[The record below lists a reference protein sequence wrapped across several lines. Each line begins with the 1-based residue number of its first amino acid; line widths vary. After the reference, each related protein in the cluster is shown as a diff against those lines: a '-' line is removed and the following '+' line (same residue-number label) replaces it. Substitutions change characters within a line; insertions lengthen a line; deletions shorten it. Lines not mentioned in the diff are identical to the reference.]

1 MNDTLLPTMKSYRH
15 VQIQLSFNSKE
26 PIYQQIKAYIINE
39 IMRGRLLPGALLPG
53 SRVLAQ
59 QLKVNR
65 NTIILAYDQLIAA
78 GWLTS
83 QYKSGTRVSDSMPA
97 DQKGPPGQDAPSKP
111 FLHIPFRHVNISLS
125 PSNPSGNYD
134 IIFDDGRPD
143 LKLIPAGEI
152 SRECRRLLQR
162 ENQRQIFSNN
172 CERGNELLLQE
183 VNTMLNNDRGLAVA
197 TENICITQGMQMAL
211 YLTAQTLLSPGDHI
225 AVEHPGYQPAWQAF
239 TIAGAHLHYIPSG
252 QNGIDVEKLE
262 ERCRTTPLKALYI
275 TPHHQYP
282 TTATLSVE
290 KRMQLLALSHQYN
303 FVIIEDDY
311 DHEYHFHTHHI
322 PLAGME
328 HADNV
333 IYIGSVMHTLPVSFV
348 CGPAAFI
355 RSLSAYRTV
364 VSHEGDPILQQAVG
378 NLMATGDIHR
388 HIHNTRYVYMKRLEL
403 ASSIINS
410 IFTGQAHYTRPQG
423 GLAIW
428 LQLHKQVE
436 AAELLRKVRSA
447 GMNLVN
453 PLSYYTSP
461 HDTIPGLRLGY
472 ASLDEPSIIRGLG
485 KLAKVI
491 QQL

>member
-1 MNDTLLPTMKSYRH
+1 MKSYRH

-65 NTIILAYDQLIAA
+65 NTVILVYDQLTAA

-83 QYKSGTRVSDSMPA
+83 QYKSGTRVSDTMPA
-97 DQKGPPGQDAPSKP
+97 GQKGPPGQEIPSKP
-111 FLHIPFRHVNISLS
+111 SLHIPFRHVNISLP
-125 PSNPSGNYD
+125 PSNPNGNYD

-143 LKLIPAGEI
+143 LKLIPAAEI
-152 SRECRRLLQR
+152 SRECRRLLQQ
-162 ENQRQIFSNN
+162 ENNHRIFSNN
-172 CERGNELLLQE
+172 SERGNEQLLQE
-183 VNTMLNNDRGLAVA
+183 VNTMLNNDRGLAVT
-197 TENICITQGMQMAL
+197 TENICITHGMQMAL
-211 YLTAQTLLSPGDHI
+211 YLTAQTLLLPGDHI

-239 TIAGAHLHYIPSG
+239 TIAGAQLHHIPSG
-252 QNGIDVEKLE
+252 PQGIDIEQLE
-262 ERCRTTPLKALYI
+262 VCCRTTPLKALYI

-282 TTATLSVE
+282 TTTTLSVE
-290 KRMQLLALSHQYN
+290 KRIQLLALSRQYN

-311 DHEYHFHTHHI
+311 DHEYHFHTLHI

-355 RSLSAYRTV
+355 RSLSAYRTIV
-364 VSHEGDPILQQAVG
+364 NHEGDPILQQAVA
-378 NLMATGDIHR
+378 NLMAAGDIR
-388 HIHNTRYVYMKRLEL
+388 KHIHNTRYVYMKRLEL
-403 ASSIINS
+403 ANSIVHS

-436 AAELLRKVRSA
+436 PEHLLQKVRSA

-453 PLSYYTSP
+453 PLSYYTRGYDSA
-461 HDTIPGLRLGY
+461 PGLRLGY
-472 ASLDEPSIIRGLG
+472 ASLEEPSIIKGLG

>member
-1 MNDTLLPTMKSYRH
+1 MKSYRH

-65 NTIILAYDQLIAA
+65 NTIILAYDQLTAA

-83 QYKSGTRVSDSMPA
+83 QYKSGTRVSDTMPA
-97 DQKGPPGQDAPSKP
+97 DQKGPPGQDTPSKP
-111 FLHIPFRHVNISLS
+111 SLHIPFRHVNISLS

-143 LKLIPAGEI
+143 LKLIPATEI
-152 SRECRRLLQR
+152 SRECRRLLQP

-172 CERGNELLLQE
+172 SERGNELLLQE
-183 VNTMLNNDRGLAVA
+183 VNTLLNNDRGLAV
-197 TENICITQGMQMAL
+197 TKENICITQGMQMAL

-239 TIAGAHLHYIPSG
+239 TIAGAQLHYIPSG
-252 QNGIDVEKLE
+252 QDGIDIEQLE
-262 ERCRTTPLKALYI
+262 ERCRITPLKALYV

-282 TTATLSVE
+282 TTTTLSVE
-290 KRMQLLALSHQYN
+290 KRMQLLALSRQYN

-322 PLAGME
+322 PMAGME

-355 RSLSAYRTV
+355 QSLSAYRTV
-364 VSHEGDPILQQAVG
+364 VNHEGDPILQQAMG
-378 NLMATGDIHR
+378 NLMATGDIRR
-388 HIHNTRYVYMKRLEL
+388 HIHNTRYVYMKRLDL
-403 ASSIINS
+403 ANSIINS

-436 AAELLRKVRSA
+436 PAEFLQKVRSA

-453 PLSYYTSP
+453 PLSYYTPLYDSA
-461 HDTIPGLRLGY
+461 PGLRLGY
-472 ASLDEPSIIRGLG
+472 ASLDEPSIIKGFG

>member
-1 MNDTLLPTMKSYRH
+1 MKSYRH

-65 NTIILAYDQLIAA
+65 NTIILAYDQLTAA

-83 QYKSGTRVSDSMPA
+83 QYKSGTRVSDTMPA
-97 DQKGPPGQDAPSKP
+97 DQKGPPGQEAPSKP
-111 FLHIPFRHVNISLS
+111 SLHIPFRHVNISLS

-143 LKLIPAGEI
+143 LKLIPATEI
-152 SRECRRLLQR
+152 SRECRRLLQP

-172 CERGNELLLQE
+172 SERGNELLLQE
-183 VNTMLNNDRGLAVA
+183 VNTMLNNDRGLAVT

-239 TIAGAHLHYIPSG
+239 TIAGAELHYIPSG
-252 QNGIDVEKLE
+252 PDGIDLE
-262 ERCRTTPLKALYI
+262 QLEARCRITPLKALYV

-290 KRMQLLALSHQYN
+290 KRMELLALSRQYN

-311 DHEYHFHTHHI
+311 DHEYHFHKHHI

-333 IYIGSVMHTLPVSFV
+333 IYIGSVMHTLPISFV

-355 RSLSAYRTV
+355 QSLSAYRSV
-364 VSHEGDPILQQAVG
+364 VNHEGDPILQQAMG
-378 NLMATGDIHR
+378 NLMATGDIRR

-403 ASSIINS
+403 ANSIIHS
-410 IFTGQAHYTRPQG
+410 IFAGQAHYTPPQG

-428 LQLHKQVE
+428 LQLHKLVE
-436 AAELLRKVRSA
+436 PAELLQKVRSA

-453 PLSYYTSP
+453 PLSYYNP
-461 HDTIPGLRLGY
+461 QYDTVPGLRLGY
-472 ASLDEPSIIRGLG
+472 ASLDEPSIIKGLG

>member
-1 MNDTLLPTMKSYRH
+1 MKSYRH

-65 NTIILAYDQLIAA
+65 NTIILAYDQLTAA

-83 QYKSGTRVSDSMPA
+83 HYKSGTRVSDSMPA
-97 DQKGPPGQDAPSKP
+97 GQKGPPGQEAPPKP
-111 FLHIPFRHVNISLS
+111 SLHIPFRHVNISLS

-143 LKLIPAGEI
+143 LNLIPVAEI
-152 SRECRRLLQR
+152 SRECRRLFQQ

-172 CERGNELLLQE
+172 TERGNELLLQE
-183 VNTMLNNDRGLAVA
+183 VNTMLNNDRGLAVT
-197 TENICITQGMQMAL
+197 TENICITHGMQMAL
-211 YLTAQTLLSPGDHI
+211 YLTAQTLLLPGDHV

-239 TIAGAHLHYIPSG
+239 KVAGAQLHYIPSG
-252 QNGIDVEKLE
+252 PDGINIEELE
-262 ERCRTTPLKALYI
+262 ACCRTTPLKALYI

-282 TTATLSVE
+282 TTTTLSPE
-290 KRMQLLALSHQYN
+290 KRRELLALSKQYN

-333 IYIGSVMHTLPVSFV
+333 IYIGSVMHTLPISFV

-355 RSLSAYRTV
+355 SSLSAYRSIV
-364 VSHEGDPILQQAVG
+364 EHEGDPVLQQAIA
-378 NLMATGDIHR
+378 NLMAAGDIRR

-403 ASSIINS
+403 ANSIIHS
-410 IFTGQAHYTRPQG
+410 IFAGQAHYMRPQG

-428 LQLHKQVE
+428 LQLHKAVE
-436 AAELLRKVRSA
+436 AEQLLRKVQSA
-447 GMNLVN
+447 GMNMVN
-453 PLSYYTSP
+453 PLSYYTPQHSS
-461 HDTIPGLRLGY
+461 IKGLRLGY
-472 ASLDEPSIIRGLG
+472 ASLQEPLIIKGLG